1 MKGTMNKKNKDSIRI
16 VGYIGA
22 FLLLGMLVF
31 YFTRKEVSP
40 VPKELGTFAT
50 PEQAYEETQKA
61 LQLLSTNLNS
71 GMENAQHI
79 KEYETT
85 KNKVFKKVK

>member
-1 MKGTMNKKNKDSIRI
+1 MNKKNKDSIRI

-22 FLLLGMLVF
+22 FLLLGMLIF
-31 YFTRKEVSP
+31 YFTREDEQP
-40 VPKELGTFAT
+40 TQNELGTCVT
-50 PEQAYEETQKA
+50 PEQAFEETQKA
-61 LQLLSTNLNS
+61 LNLLSTNINS
-71 GMENAQHI
+71 GIESAQHI

>member
-1 MKGTMNKKNKDSIRI
+1 MNKKNKDSIRI

-31 YFTRKEVSP
+31 YFTREEVAPSHGD
-40 VPKELGTFAT
+40 LGTCTT

-61 LQLLSTNLNS
+61 LNLLSTNINS
-71 GMENAQHI
+71 GMKNAQHI
-79 KEYETT
+79 KEFETI
-85 KNKVFKKVK
+85 KSKVFKKEK

>member
-1 MKGTMNKKNKDSIRI
+1 MNKKNKDSIRI

-22 FLLLGMLVF
+22 FLVLGMLVF
-31 YFTRKEVSP
+31 YFTNKEEQHIQN
-40 VPKELGTFAT
+40 ELGTCTT

-61 LQLLSTNLNS
+61 LNLLSTNINS
-71 GMENAQHI
+71 GMESAQHI